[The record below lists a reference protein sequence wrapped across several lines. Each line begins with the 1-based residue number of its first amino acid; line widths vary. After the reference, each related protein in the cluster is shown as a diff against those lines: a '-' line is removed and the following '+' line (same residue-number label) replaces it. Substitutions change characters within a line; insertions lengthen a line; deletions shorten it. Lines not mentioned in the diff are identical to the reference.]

1 MLGKIEDKRIR
12 GRQNMRCLDRLEL
25 MTEQQ
30 QQSGFYKINIQ
41 K

>member
-12 GRQNMRCLDRLEL
+12 GRQNMRWLDRLEL
-25 MTEQQ
+25 MTEQ